1 LAGFPGSSLV
11 AKDRAHATRMTP
23 TRRFA
28 LAVSLVA
35 VMTVIGTAGYI
46 LIEHWSVLDAFY
58 MSVITISTVGF
69 GEVKPLSPAGRLF
82 TIGLIVTG
90 VGSAIYLF
98 SVIGELVVEGRL
110 REFLGKSAM
119 NRKIHG
125 LQGHVIICGFGRFG
139 RAVVEEL
146 NRTAAPA
153 VVEELNRTAVP
164 VVVIEADAA
173 RQAELE
179 VAGVMH
185 VVGSALEDSVLD
197 DAGIGSARTIIVATG
212 SDVDNVYIT
221 LSAREKNPK
230 ILIYAR
236 GDSDAGLRRLRLAGA
251 DQVVAAYQW
260 AGMRIAA
267 SIIRPSVV
275 DFLQLSVP
283 GRESEV
289 DLEEIRISRES
300 PAAGKTIAAVE
311 RENPRLRI
319 VALKR
324 NDKELE
330 MIPGADTQIEANDL
344 LVVIGESDS
353 LKRLASA

>member
-1 LAGFPGSSLV
+1 
-11 AKDRAHATRMTP
+11 MTP

-35 VMTVIGTAGYI
+35 LITAVGAAGYR
-46 LIEHWSVLDAFY
+46 LIEHMSILDSIY

-69 GEVKPLSPAGRLF
+69 EEVKPLSPAGRLF

-98 SVIGELVVEGRL
+98 TVIGELVVEGRL

-125 LQGHVIICGFGRFG
+125 LNQHVIVCGYGRFG

-146 NRTAAPA
+146 TRNT
-153 VVEELNRTAVP
+153 VP
-164 VVVIEADAA
+164 LVVIESDPARHGELDAA
-173 RQAELE
+173 GVLY
-179 VAGVMH
+179 VA
-185 VVGSALEDSVLD
+185 GSALEDSMLA
-197 DAGIGSARTIIVATG
+197 DAGIGSARAIVVATG
-212 SDVDNVYIT
+212 SDADNVYVT
-221 LSAREKNPK
+221 LSAREKNSG

-236 GDSDAGLRRLRLAGA
+236 GDSDAGLRRLKLAGA

-260 AGMRIAA
+260 AGLRIAA
-267 SIIRPSVV
+267 SILRPSVV

-289 DLEEIRISRES
+289 DLEEIRVSRAS
-300 PAAGKTIAAVE
+300 PAAGKTIAALE

-319 VALKR
+319 VAIKR
-324 NDKELE
+324 NDQALE
-330 MIPGADTQIEANDL
+330 MIPAQETQIQAGDL

>member
-1 LAGFPGSSLV
+1 
-11 AKDRAHATRMTP
+11 MTP
-23 TRRFA
+23 THRFA

-35 VMTVIGTAGYI
+35 VMTVIGAAGYM
-46 LIEHWSVLDAFY
+46 LIEHMSVLDAFY

-69 GEVKPLSPAGRLF
+69 QEVKPLSPAGRLF

-119 NRKIHG
+119 NRKIHN
-125 LQGHVIICGFGRFG
+125 LQEHVIVCGFGRFG

-146 NRTAAPA
+146 IRNT
-153 VVEELNRTAVP
+153 VP
-164 VVVIEADAA
+164 MVVIEADPPKQIDLDTVGA
-173 RQAELE
+173 LH
-179 VAGVMH
+179 VM
-185 VVGSALEDSVLD
+185 GSALEDSVLE
-197 DAGIGSARTIIVATG
+197 DAGIGSARAIIVATG
-212 SDVDNVYIT
+212 SDADNVYIT

-236 GDSDAGLRRLRLAGA
+236 GDSDAGLRRLKLAGA

-267 SIIRPSVV
+267 SILRPSVV
-275 DFLQLSVP
+275 DFLQLSMP

-289 DLEEIRISRES
+289 DMEEIRISSES
-300 PAAGKTIAAVE
+300 PAAGMTIAAVE
-311 RENPRLRI
+311 RKNPRLRI
-319 VALKR
+319 VAMKR
-324 NDKELE
+324 NDQPLE
-330 MIPGADTQIEANDL
+330 MIPAPETRIEPADL

-353 LKRLASA
+353 LKRLASV

>member
-1 LAGFPGSSLV
+1 
-11 AKDRAHATRMTP
+11 MTP

-35 VMTVIGTAGYI
+35 LMTVVGAAGYR
-46 LIEHWSVLDAFY
+46 LIEHMSILDSIY

-69 GEVKPLSPAGRLF
+69 QEVKPLSPAGRLF

-98 SVIGELVVEGRL
+98 TVIGELVVEGRL

-125 LQGHVIICGFGRFG
+125 LNQHVIVCGYGRFG

-146 NRTAAPA
+146 TRNT
-153 VVEELNRTAVP
+153 VP
-164 VVVIEADAA
+164 MVVIESDPARQRELDAA
-173 RQAELE
+173 GVLH
-179 VAGVMH
+179 VA
-185 VVGSALEDSVLD
+185 GSALEDSVLA
-197 DAGIGSARTIIVATG
+197 DAGIGSARAIVVATG
-212 SDVDNVYIT
+212 SDADNVYIT
-221 LSAREKNPK
+221 LSAREKNSG

-236 GDSDAGLRRLRLAGA
+236 GDSDAGLRRLKLAGA

-260 AGMRIAA
+260 AGLRIAA
-267 SIIRPSVV
+267 SILRPSVV

-289 DLEEIRISRES
+289 DLEEIRVSRAS
-300 PAAGKTIAAVE
+300 PAVGKTIAALE

-319 VALKR
+319 VAMKR
-324 NDKELE
+324 NDQELE
-330 MIPGADTQIEANDL
+330 MIPAPETQIEADDL

>member
-1 LAGFPGSSLV
+1 
-11 AKDRAHATRMTP
+11 MTP

-28 LAVSLVA
+28 LALSLV
-35 VMTVIGTAGYI
+35 VLMTVIGAIGYM

-119 NRKIHG
+119 NRKIHN
-125 LQGHVIICGFGRFG
+125 LQQHVIVCGYGRFG

-146 NRTAAPA
+146 TRK
-153 VVEELNRTAVP
+153 AVP
-164 VVVIEADAA
+164 MVVIETDPAK
-173 RQAELE
+173 QAELDA
-179 VAGVMH
+179 VGALH
-185 VVGSALEDSVLD
+185 VLGSALEDAVLD
-197 DAGIGSARTIIVATG
+197 DAGVSAARAIIVATG
-212 SDVDNVYIT
+212 SDPDNVYIT

-236 GDSDAGLRRLRLAGA
+236 GDSDAGLRRLKLAGA

-267 SIIRPSVV
+267 SIVRPSVV

-289 DLEEIRISRES
+289 DLEEIRVSAAS
-300 PAAGKTIAAVE
+300 PAAGMSIAAVE
-311 RENPRLRI
+311 QQNPRLRI
-319 VALKR
+319 VAMKR
-324 NDKELE
+324 NDQPLE
-330 MIPGADTQIEANDL
+330 MIPAPETKIEPGDL
-344 LVVIGESDS
+344 LVVIGESES

>member
-1 LAGFPGSSLV
+1 
-11 AKDRAHATRMTP
+11 MTP

-35 VMTVIGTAGYI
+35 LMTVIGATGYL
-46 LIEHWSVLDAFY
+46 LIEHMSVLDAFY

-69 GEVKPLSPAGRLF
+69 QEVKPLSPAGRLF

-98 SVIGELVVEGRL
+98 TVIGELVVEGRL

-119 NRKIHG
+119 NRKIHS
-125 LQGHVIICGFGRFG
+125 LQQHVIVCGYGRFG

-146 NRTAAPA
+146 TRN
-153 VVEELNRTAVP
+153 AVP
-164 VVVIEADAA
+164 MAVIEADLAK
-173 RQAELE
+173 QAELDSIG
-179 VAGVMH
+179 ALH
-185 VVGSALEDSVLD
+185 VTGSALEDSVLE
-197 DAGIGSARTIIVATG
+197 DAGVSSARAIVVATG
-212 SDVDNVYIT
+212 SDADNVYIT

-236 GDSDAGLRRLRLAGA
+236 GDSDAGLRRLKLAGA

-267 SIIRPSVV
+267 SILRPSVV

-300 PAAGKTIAAVE
+300 PAAGKTIASVE

-319 VALKR
+319 VAIR
-324 NDKELE
+324 RSDRQLE
-330 MIPGADTQIEANDL
+330 MIPSPETQIEPDDL

-353 LKRLASA
+353 LKRLASV

>member
-1 LAGFPGSSLV
+1 
-11 AKDRAHATRMTP
+11 MTP

-28 LAVSLVA
+28 LALSLV
-35 VMTVIGTAGYI
+35 VLMTVIGAIGYM

-119 NRKIHG
+119 NRKIHN
-125 LQGHVIICGFGRFG
+125 LEQHVIICGYGRFG

-146 NRTAAPA
+146 TGK
-153 VVEELNRTAVP
+153 AVP
-164 VVVIEADAA
+164 MVVIEVDLAKQWELDAVGA
-173 RQAELE
+173 L
-179 VAGVMH
+179 H
-185 VVGSALEDSVLD
+185 VLGSALEDAVLD
-197 DAGIGSARTIIVATG
+197 DAGVGTARAIIVATG
-212 SDVDNVYIT
+212 SDADNVYIT

-236 GDSDAGLRRLRLAGA
+236 GDSDAGLRRLKLAGA

-267 SIIRPSVV
+267 SIVRPSVV

-283 GRESEV
+283 GSESEV
-289 DLEEIRISRES
+289 DLEEIRISPAS
-300 PAAGKTIAAVE
+300 PAAGMSIAAVE
-311 RENPRLRI
+311 QQNPRLRI
-319 VALKR
+319 VAMKR
-324 NDKELE
+324 NDQRLE
-330 MIPGADTQIEANDL
+330 MIPAPETKVEPGDL
-344 LVVIGESDS
+344 LVVIGESES

>member
-1 LAGFPGSSLV
+1 
-11 AKDRAHATRMTP
+11 MTL

-28 LAVSLVA
+28 LALSLVA
-35 VMTVIGTAGYI
+35 LMTIVGAAGYI
-46 LIEHWSVLDAFY
+46 LIEHMSVLDAFY

-69 GEVKPLSPAGRLF
+69 QEVKPLSPAGRLF

-90 VGSAIYLF
+90 VGSAVYLF
-98 SVIGELVVEGRL
+98 TVIGELIVEGRL

-119 NRKIHG
+119 NRKIHD
-125 LQGHVIICGFGRFG
+125 LKDHVIVCGYGRFG

-146 NRTAAPA
+146 TRNT
-153 VVEELNRTAVP
+153 VP
-164 VVVIEADAA
+164 MVVIESDPAKQGDLDGLGA
-173 RQAELE
+173 LH
-179 VAGVMH
+179 VM
-185 VVGSALEDSVLD
+185 GSALEDSALEN
-197 DAGIGSARTIIVATG
+197 AGISSARAIIVATG
-212 SDVDNVYIT
+212 SDADNVYIT
-221 LSAREKNPK
+221 LSAREKNTK

-236 GDSDAGLRRLRLAGA
+236 GDSEAGLRRLKLAGA

-260 AGMRIAA
+260 AGLRIAA
-267 SIIRPSVV
+267 SILRPSVI

-319 VALKR
+319 VAMKR
-324 NDKELE
+324 NEERLE
-330 MIPGADTQIEANDL
+330 MIPAADTRIEANDL
-344 LVVIGESDS
+344 LVVIGETDS

>member
-1 LAGFPGSSLV
+1 
-11 AKDRAHATRMTP
+11 MTA

-28 LAVSLVA
+28 LAISLVA
-35 VMTVIGTAGYI
+35 AMTVVGAIGYI
-46 LIEHWSVLDAFY
+46 LIEHMSVLDAFY

-69 GEVKPLSPAGRLF
+69 QEVKPLSPAGRLF

-98 SVIGELVVEGRL
+98 TVIGELVVEGRL

-119 NRKIHG
+119 TRKIHS
-125 LQGHVIICGFGRFG
+125 LEQHVIVCGFGRFG

-146 NRTAAPA
+146 IRNA
-153 VVEELNRTAVP
+153 VAM
-164 VVVIEADAA
+164 VVIEADPAK
-173 RQAELE
+173 QADLDTVGALH
-179 VAGVMH
+179 VA
-185 VVGSALEDSVLD
+185 GSALEDSVLE
-197 DAGIGSARTIIVATG
+197 DAGIGSARAIIVATG
-212 SDVDNVYIT
+212 SDADNVYIT

-236 GDSDAGLRRLRLAGA
+236 GDSEAGLRRLKLAGA

-267 SIIRPSVV
+267 SILRPSVV

-300 PAAGKTIAAVE
+300 PAAGKTIAALE
-311 RENPRLRI
+311 RENPRLRV

-324 NDKELE
+324 NDQRLE
-330 MIPGADTQIEANDL
+330 MIPAAETKIEPDDL
-344 LVVIGESDS
+344 LVAIGEADS

>member
-1 LAGFPGSSLV
+1 
-11 AKDRAHATRMTP
+11 MTP

-28 LAVSLVA
+28 LAISLVA
-35 VMTVIGTAGYI
+35 AMTVVGAIGYI
-46 LIEHWSVLDAFY
+46 LIEHMSVLDAFY

-69 GEVKPLSPAGRLF
+69 QEVKPLSPAGRLF

-98 SVIGELVVEGRL
+98 TVIGELVVEGRL

-119 NRKIHG
+119 TRKIHN
-125 LQGHVIICGFGRFG
+125 LQQHVIVCGFGRFG

-146 NRTAAPA
+146 IRNA
-153 VVEELNRTAVP
+153 VAM
-164 VVVIEADAA
+164 VVIEADPAK
-173 RQAELE
+173 QADLDT
-179 VAGVMH
+179 VGALH
-185 VVGSALEDSVLD
+185 VVGSALEDSVLE
-197 DAGIGSARTIIVATG
+197 DAGIGSARAIIVATG
-212 SDVDNVYIT
+212 SDADNVYIT

-236 GDSDAGLRRLRLAGA
+236 GDSDAGLRRLKLAGA

-267 SIIRPSVV
+267 SILRPSVV

-300 PAAGKTIAAVE
+300 PAAGKTIAALE
-311 RENPRLRI
+311 RENPRLRV

-324 NDKELE
+324 NDQQLE
-330 MIPGADTQIEANDL
+330 MIPAAETKIEPDDL
-344 LVVIGESDS
+344 LVAIGESDS

>member
-1 LAGFPGSSLV
+1 
-11 AKDRAHATRMTP
+11 MTP

-35 VMTVIGTAGYI
+35 LMTMIGAAGYF
-46 LIEHWSVLDAFY
+46 LIEHMSVLDAFY

-69 GEVKPLSPAGRLF
+69 QEVKPLSPAGRLF

-90 VGSAIYLF
+90 VGSAVYLF
-98 SVIGELVVEGRL
+98 TVIGELVVEGRL

-119 NRKIHG
+119 NRKIHN
-125 LQGHVIICGFGRFG
+125 LSEHVIVCGFGRFG

-146 NRTAAPA
+146 TRN
-153 VVEELNRTAVP
+153 AVP
-164 VVVIEADAA
+164 MVVIESNHASEV
-173 RQAELE
+173 ELE
-179 VAGVMH
+179 AGGTLH
-185 VVGSALEDSVLD
+185 VIGSALEDTVLE
-197 DAGIGSARTIIVATG
+197 DAGISSARAIIVATG
-212 SDVDNVYIT
+212 SDADNVYIT
-221 LSAREKNPK
+221 LSAREKNSK

-236 GDSDAGLRRLRLAGA
+236 GDTDAGLRRLKLAGA

-260 AGMRIAA
+260 AGLRIAA
-267 SIIRPSVV
+267 SILRPSVV
-275 DFLQLSVP
+275 DFLQLAVP

-289 DLEEIRISRES
+289 DLEEIKVSRES

-311 RENPRLRI
+311 QQNPRLRI

-324 NDKELE
+324 NDQQLK
-330 MIPGADTQIEANDL
+330 MIPAADTKIEANDL

-353 LKRLASA
+353 LKRLASV

>member
-1 LAGFPGSSLV
+1 
-11 AKDRAHATRMTP
+11 MTA

-35 VMTVIGTAGYI
+35 AMTVVGAIGYI
-46 LIEHWSVLDAFY
+46 LIEHMSVLDAFY

-69 GEVKPLSPAGRLF
+69 QEVKPLSPAGRLF

-98 SVIGELVVEGRL
+98 TVIGELVVEGRL

-119 NRKIHG
+119 TRKIHN
-125 LQGHVIICGFGRFG
+125 LEQHVIVCGFGRFG

-146 NRTAAPA
+146 IRNA
-153 VVEELNRTAVP
+153 VAM
-164 VVVIEADAA
+164 VVIEADPAK
-173 RQAELE
+173 QADLDTVGALH
-179 VAGVMH
+179 VA
-185 VVGSALEDSVLD
+185 GSALEDSVLE
-197 DAGIGSARTIIVATG
+197 DAGIGSARAIIVATG
-212 SDVDNVYIT
+212 SDADNVYIT

-230 ILIYAR
+230 LLIYAR
-236 GDSDAGLRRLRLAGA
+236 GDSEAGLRRLKLAGA

-267 SIIRPSVV
+267 SILRPSVV

-300 PAAGKTIAAVE
+300 PAAGKTIAALE
-311 RENPRLRI
+311 RENPRLRV

-324 NDKELE
+324 NDQRLE
-330 MIPGADTQIEANDL
+330 MIPAAETKIEPDDL
-344 LVVIGESDS
+344 LVAIGEADS

>member
-1 LAGFPGSSLV
+1 
-11 AKDRAHATRMTP
+11 MTP

-35 VMTVIGTAGYI
+35 AMTVVGAVGYV
-46 LIEHWSVLDAFY
+46 LIEHMSVLDAFY

-69 GEVKPLSPAGRLF
+69 QEVKPLSPAGRLF

-98 SVIGELVVEGRL
+98 TVIGELVVEGRL
-110 REFLGKSAM
+110 KEFLGKSAM
-119 NRKIHG
+119 TRKIHN
-125 LQGHVIICGFGRFG
+125 LQQHVIVCGFGRFG

-146 NRTAAPA
+146 VRNA
-153 VVEELNRTAVP
+153 VAM
-164 VVVIEADAA
+164 VVIEADAA
-173 RQAELE
+173 KQADLDTVGALH
-179 VAGVMH
+179 VA
-185 VVGSALEDSVLD
+185 GSALEDSVLE
-197 DAGIGSARTIIVATG
+197 DAGIDSARAIIVATG
-212 SDVDNVYIT
+212 SDADNVYIT

-230 ILIYAR
+230 LLIYAR
-236 GDSDAGLRRLRLAGA
+236 GDSDAGLRRLKLAGA

-267 SIIRPSVV
+267 SILRPSVV

-300 PAAGKTIAAVE
+300 PAAGKTIAALE
-311 RENPRLRI
+311 RENPRLRV

-324 NDKELE
+324 NDQRLE
-330 MIPGADTQIEANDL
+330 MIPAAETKIEADDL
-344 LVVIGESDS
+344 LVAIGESDS

>member
-1 LAGFPGSSLV
+1 
-11 AKDRAHATRMTP
+11 MTP

-28 LAVSLVA
+28 QAVSLVA
-35 VMTVIGTAGYI
+35 LMTLFGAAGYI
-46 LIEHWSVLDAFY
+46 LIEHMSVLDAFY

-90 VGSAIYLF
+90 VSSAIYLF
-98 SVIGELVVEGRL
+98 SVIGELVIEGSL
-110 REFLGKSAM
+110 KEFLGKSAM
-119 NRKIHG
+119 NRKIHN
-125 LQGHVIICGFGRFG
+125 LQEHVIVCGFGRFG

-146 NRTAAPA
+146 TRNT
-153 VVEELNRTAVP
+153 VP
-164 VVVIEADAA
+164 MVVIEADPA

-179 VAGVMH
+179 ATATLH
-185 VVGSALEDSVLD
+185 VVGSALEDSVLE
-197 DAGIGSARTIIVATG
+197 DAGIGSARAIIVATG
-212 SDVDNVYIT
+212 SDADNVYIT

-236 GDSDAGLRRLRLAGA
+236 GDSDAGLRRLKLAGA

-267 SIIRPSVV
+267 SILRPSVV

-289 DLEEIRISRES
+289 DLEEIKISPES

-311 RENPRLRI
+311 RDNPRLRI

-324 NDKELE
+324 NDKTLEL
-330 MIPGADTQIEANDL
+330 IPAADTQIELDDL

-353 LKRLASA
+353 LKHLASR

>member
-1 LAGFPGSSLV
+1 
-11 AKDRAHATRMTP
+11 MTP
-23 TRRFA
+23 TRRFV

-35 VMTVIGTAGYI
+35 VISVIGATGYM
-46 LIEHWSVLDAFY
+46 LIEHWSILDAFY

-69 GEVKPLSPAGRLF
+69 GEVKPLSPAGRAF

-98 SVIGELVVEGRL
+98 SVIGELVVEGQL

-119 NRKIHG
+119 NRKIHS
-125 LQGHVIICGFGRFG
+125 LKDHVIVCGFGRFG
-139 RAVVEEL
+139 SAVVEEL
-146 NRTAAPA
+146 TRS
-153 VVEELNRTAVP
+153 AVP
-164 VVVIEADAA
+164 MVVIEADPA

-179 VAGVMH
+179 TAGTLHVA
-185 VVGSALEDSVLD
+185 GSALEDPVLEH
-197 DAGIGSARTIIVATG
+197 AGIGSARAIIVATG
-212 SDVDNVYIT
+212 SDADNVYIT
-221 LSAREKNPK
+221 LSAREKNPQ
-230 ILIYAR
+230 IRIYAR
-236 GDSDAGLRRLRLAGA
+236 GDSDTGLRRLRLAGA
-251 DQVVAAYQW
+251 DQVIAAYQW

-267 SIIRPSVV
+267 SILRPSVV

-300 PAAGKTIAAVE
+300 PAAGLTIAAVE

-319 VALKR
+319 VAMR
-324 NDKELE
+324 RDDKPLE
-330 MIPGADTQIEANDL
+330 MIPASETQIKPGDL

-353 LKRLASA
+353 LKRLASL

>member
-1 LAGFPGSSLV
+1 
-11 AKDRAHATRMTP
+11 
-23 TRRFA
+23 
-28 LAVSLVA
+28 
-35 VMTVIGTAGYI
+35 MTVIGAIGYM

-125 LQGHVIICGFGRFG
+125 LQQHVIVCGYGRFG

-146 NRTAAPA
+146 TRK
-153 VVEELNRTAVP
+153 EVP
-164 VVVIEADAA
+164 MVVIEVDPAK
-173 RQAELE
+173 QAELDA
-179 VAGVMH
+179 VGALH
-185 VVGSALEDSVLD
+185 VLGSALEDAVLD
-197 DAGIGSARTIIVATG
+197 DAGVSAARAIIVATG
-212 SDVDNVYIT
+212 SDADNVYIT

-236 GDSDAGLRRLRLAGA
+236 GDSDAGLRRLKLAGA

-267 SIIRPSVV
+267 SIVRPSVV

-289 DLEEIRISRES
+289 DLEEIRVSPAS
-300 PAAGKTIAAVE
+300 PAAGMSIAAVE
-311 RENPRLRI
+311 QQNPRLRI
-319 VALKR
+319 VAMKR
-324 NDKELE
+324 NDQPLE
-330 MIPGADTQIEANDL
+330 MIPAPETKIEPGDL

>member
-1 LAGFPGSSLV
+1 
-11 AKDRAHATRMTP
+11 MTP

-28 LAVSLVA
+28 LALSLV
-35 VMTVIGTAGYI
+35 VLMTVIGAFGYV

-98 SVIGELVVEGRL
+98 TVIGELVVEGRL

-119 NRKIHG
+119 NRKIHN
-125 LQGHVIICGFGRFG
+125 LEQHVIICGYGRFG

-146 NRTAAPA
+146 TRK
-153 VVEELNRTAVP
+153 AVP
-164 VVVIEADAA
+164 MVVIETDPAK
-173 RQAELE
+173 QAELDA
-179 VAGVMH
+179 VGALH
-185 VVGSALEDSVLD
+185 VLGSALEDAVLD
-197 DAGIGSARTIIVATG
+197 DAGVSAARAIIVATG
-212 SDVDNVYIT
+212 SDADNVYIT

-236 GDSDAGLRRLRLAGA
+236 GDSDAGLRRLKLAGA

-267 SIIRPSVV
+267 SIVRPSVV

-289 DLEEIRISRES
+289 DLEEIRVSPAS
-300 PAAGKTIAAVE
+300 PAAGMSIAAVE
-311 RENPRLRI
+311 QQNPRLRI
-319 VALKR
+319 VAMKR
-324 NDKELE
+324 NDQPLE
-330 MIPGADTQIEANDL
+330 MIPAPETKIEPGDL

>member
-1 LAGFPGSSLV
+1 
-11 AKDRAHATRMTP
+11 MTP

-28 LAVSLVA
+28 LALSLV
-35 VMTVIGTAGYI
+35 VLMTVIGAIGYM

-119 NRKIHG
+119 NRKIHN
-125 LQGHVIICGFGRFG
+125 LQQHVIVCGYGRFG

-146 NRTAAPA
+146 THK
-153 VVEELNRTAVP
+153 AVP
-164 VVVIEADAA
+164 MVVIETDPAK
-173 RQAELE
+173 QAELDA
-179 VAGVMH
+179 VGALH
-185 VVGSALEDSVLD
+185 VLGSALEDAVLD
-197 DAGIGSARTIIVATG
+197 DAGVSAARAIIVATG
-212 SDVDNVYIT
+212 SDADNVYIT

-236 GDSDAGLRRLRLAGA
+236 GDSDAGLRRLKLAGA

-267 SIIRPSVV
+267 SIVRPSVV

-289 DLEEIRISRES
+289 DLEEIRVSPAS
-300 PAAGKTIAAVE
+300 PAAGMSIAAVE
-311 RENPRLRI
+311 QQNPRLRI
-319 VALKR
+319 VAMKR
-324 NDKELE
+324 KDQPLE
-330 MIPGADTQIEANDL
+330 MIPAPETKIEPGDL
-344 LVVIGESDS
+344 LVVIGESES

>member
-1 LAGFPGSSLV
+1 
-11 AKDRAHATRMTP
+11 MTP

-28 LAVSLVA
+28 LAVFLVA
-35 VMTVIGTAGYI
+35 LMTVIGAAGYM

-58 MSVITISTVGF
+58 MSDNTISTVGF

-119 NRKIHG
+119 NRKIHN
-125 LQGHVIICGFGRFG
+125 LQGHVIVCGFGRFG

-146 NRTAAPA
+146 ARNT
-153 VVEELNRTAVP
+153 VP
-164 VVVIEADAA
+164 MVVIEADPAK
-173 RQAELE
+173 QGDLE
-179 VAGVMH
+179 SVGALH
-185 VVGSALEDSVLD
+185 IIGSALADSVLE
-197 DAGIGSARTIIVATG
+197 DAETNSARAIIVATG
-212 SDVDNVYIT
+212 SDADNVYIT

-236 GDSDAGLRRLRLAGA
+236 GDSDAGLRRLKLAGA

-267 SIIRPSVV
+267 SILRPSVV

-289 DLEEIRISRES
+289 DLEEIRISPES

-319 VALKR
+319 VAMKR
-324 NDKELE
+324 NDEKLE
-330 MIPGADTQIEANDL
+330 MIPAPETRIEPDDL
-344 LVVIGESDS
+344 LVAIGESDS
-353 LKRLASA
+353 LKRLAAV

>member
-1 LAGFPGSSLV
+1 ML
-11 AKDRAHATRMTP
+11 
-23 TRRFA
+23 
-28 LAVSLVA
+28 
-35 VMTVIGTAGYI
+35 MTVIGAIGYM
-46 LIEHWSVLDAFY
+46 LIEHWSALDAFY

-69 GEVKPLSPAGRLF
+69 AEVKPLSPAGRLF

-125 LQGHVIICGFGRFG
+125 LQQHVIVCGYGRFG

-146 NRTAAPA
+146 TRK
-153 VVEELNRTAVP
+153 AVP
-164 VVVIEADAA
+164 MVVIEADPAK
-173 RQAELE
+173 QAELDA
-179 VAGVMH
+179 VGGLH
-185 VVGSALEDSVLD
+185 VLGSALEDAVLD
-197 DAGIGSARTIIVATG
+197 DAGVSAARAIIVATG
-212 SDVDNVYIT
+212 SDADNVYIT

-236 GDSDAGLRRLRLAGA
+236 GDSDAGLRRLKLAGA

-267 SIIRPSVV
+267 SIVRPSVV

-289 DLEEIRISRES
+289 DLEEIKVSPAS
-300 PAAGKTIAAVE
+300 PAAGMSIAAVE
-311 RENPRLRI
+311 QQNPRLRI
-319 VALKR
+319 VAMKR
-324 NDKELE
+324 NDQPLE
-330 MIPGADTQIEANDL
+330 MIPAPGTKIEPGDL

>member
-1 LAGFPGSSLV
+1 
-11 AKDRAHATRMTP
+11 MTP

-28 LAVSLVA
+28 LALSLVA
-35 VMTVIGTAGYI
+35 LMTIVGAAGYI
-46 LIEHWSVLDAFY
+46 LIEHMSVLDAFY

-69 GEVKPLSPAGRLF
+69 QEVKPLSPAGRLF

-90 VGSAIYLF
+90 VGSAVYLF
-98 SVIGELVVEGRL
+98 TVIGELIVEGRL

-119 NRKIHG
+119 NRKIHD
-125 LQGHVIICGFGRFG
+125 LKDHVIVCGYGRFG

-146 NRTAAPA
+146 TRNT
-153 VVEELNRTAVP
+153 VP
-164 VVVIEADAA
+164 MVVIESDPAKQGDLDGLGA
-173 RQAELE
+173 LH
-179 VAGVMH
+179 VM
-185 VVGSALEDSVLD
+185 GSALEDSALEN
-197 DAGIGSARTIIVATG
+197 AGISSARAIIVATG
-212 SDVDNVYIT
+212 SDADNVYIT
-221 LSAREKNPK
+221 LSAREKNSK

-236 GDSDAGLRRLRLAGA
+236 GDSDAGLRRLKLAGA

-260 AGMRIAA
+260 AGLRIAA
-267 SIIRPSVV
+267 SILRPSVV

-319 VALKR
+319 VAMKR
-324 NDKELE
+324 NEERLE
-330 MIPGADTQIEANDL
+330 MIPAADTRIERDDL

>member
-1 LAGFPGSSLV
+1 
-11 AKDRAHATRMTP
+11 MTP

-35 VMTVIGTAGYI
+35 AMTVIGAVGYR
-46 LIEHWSVLDAFY
+46 LIEHLSILDSFY

-119 NRKIHG
+119 NRRIHG
-125 LQGHVIICGFGRFG
+125 LKGHVIVCGFGRFG

-146 NRTAAPA
+146 SRK
-153 VVEELNRTAVP
+153 AVP
-164 VVVIEADAA
+164 LVVIETDAA
-173 RQAELE
+173 RQAELDIAE
-179 VAGVMH
+179 VLH
-185 VVGSALEDSVLD
+185 VVGSALEDSVLEE
-197 DAGIGSARTIIVATG
+197 AGIGSARAIIVATG
-212 SDVDNVYIT
+212 SDADNVYIT

-236 GDSDAGLRRLRLAGA
+236 GDSDGGLRRLRLAGA

-311 RENPRLRI
+311 RDNPRLRI
-319 VALKR
+319 VAMKR
-324 NDKELE
+324 SDKPLE
-330 MIPGADTQIEANDL
+330 MIPGPETQIEPDDL

-353 LKRLASA
+353 LKRLAPL